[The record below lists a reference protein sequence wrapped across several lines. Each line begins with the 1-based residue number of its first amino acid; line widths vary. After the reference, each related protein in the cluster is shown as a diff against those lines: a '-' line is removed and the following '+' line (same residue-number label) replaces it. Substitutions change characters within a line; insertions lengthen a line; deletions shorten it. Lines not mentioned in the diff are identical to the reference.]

1 MALYLK
7 DAAGKRVK
15 VAGLG
20 PSGKDAT
27 INGVVTLKLAATGGI
42 TGSQSGDTYTLDGSG
57 KQDKLTG
64 KQGQLVGFD
73 STGQAVPQ
81 EVPPGSKRYTAS
93 IGTTWTEDKT
103 TGAKWQNV
111 AIAGVKA
118 SQNGYVDHIN
128 THPRTADGYA
138 KFVKEENQFLN
149 YITNGDAETYDGG
162 VKFYIYGDAP
172 DVAIPIMVEVS

>member
-7 DAAGKRVK
+7 DASGKRVK
-15 VAGLG
+15 VAGNG

-27 INGVVTLKLAATGGI
+27 INGVATLKLAATGGI

-81 EVPPGSKRYTAS
+81 DASAHKHGAGDITSGVLSVARGGTGQSTLTPAVGTSALRAIHAGTADLTAGSSAL
-93 IGTTWTEDKT
+93 T
-103 TGAKWQNV
+103 TGA
-111 AIAGVKA
+111 
-118 SQNGYVDHIN
+118 
-128 THPRTADGYA
+128 
-138 KFVKEENQFLN
+138 
-149 YITNGDAETYDGG
+149 
-162 VKFYIYGDAP
+162 IYLCY
-172 DVAIPIMVEVS
+172 E